1 MHGLS
6 ESNGRKLAERLSEP
20 PEVPLIDAAPDLP
33 PPDCAA
39 TRIDD
44 ATASYV
50 AEMRGP
56 FQGLRQAEAQLAGLL
71 VLAAATGQA
80 IAGHP
85 MLDMAADA
93 VAEAADG
100 IRSIKVPPRAEHHHA
115 HVLAALKALRLTLSA
130 ARRCLVRRDA
140 AAIDAVLAPLRE
152 AHRHLLWATG
162 ALPGFEVVALS
173 QACCAQHVAALRP
186 DRRETQ

>member
-1 MHGLS
+1 MRGLS
-6 ESNGRKLAERLSEP
+6 ERSGRKLAERFSEP
-20 PEVPLIDAAPDLP
+20 PALPLADAAPDLP
-33 PPDCAA
+33 PPDCA
-39 TRIDD
+39 TKQIDD
-44 ATASYV
+44 ATAAYV
-50 AEMRGP
+50 AEMRMS
-56 FQGLRQAEAQLAGLL
+56 FEGLRQAEAQLAGLL

-93 VAEAADG
+93 MAEAADG
-100 IRSIKVPPRAEHHHA
+100 IRSVKIPPRAEHHHA
-115 HVLAALKALRLTLSA
+115 HVLSALQALRLTLSA

-140 AAIDAVLAPLRE
+140 ATIDTVLVPLRQ

-173 QACCAQHVAALRP
+173 QACCAQYAAPR
-186 DRRETQ
+186 DRRERR